1 MRIYARMEPKRY
13 ADYIDMATDAR
24 VPSDGAMPE
33 GLPEVDPT
41 GVLAENEDTLAAIEA
56 EAARAPKRGRQTREA
71 PTTRDDAPRAKRR
84 AAPATGEVAAGAAEP
99 VAAARVFDLGNHNIV
114 AQGGDESWGVVG
126 QTIRLHNSFWG
137 WDDGAYSECRVI
149 AYAGAYTY
157 AAGAHSRH
165 TYVIECEGHYYPA
178 THGTI
183 ADALTDATVKR
194 RVRKAG
200 PPRLL

>member
-1 MRIYARMEPKRY
+1 VRDSDRQSFIRIMNQLKSLKEQQRLLRHPIYELVAN
-13 ADYIDMATDAR
+13 
-24 VPSDGAMPE
+24 VPAQEALGALEQGGPSS
-33 GLPEVDPT
+33 PCSR
-41 GVLAENEDTLAAIEA
+41 N
-56 EAARAPKRGRQTREA
+56 RGRQTREA

-99 VAAARVFDLGNHNIV
+99 EAAARVFDLGDHNIV
-114 AQGGDESWGVVG
+114 AQGGDESWGVIG

-149 AYAGAYTY
+149 AYAGAYTF

-165 TYVIECEGHYYPA
+165 TYVIECEGQYYPA

>member
-1 MRIYARMEPKRY
+1 
-13 ADYIDMATDAR
+13 
-24 VPSDGAMPE
+24 
-33 GLPEVDPT
+33 
-41 GVLAENEDTLAAIEA
+41 
-56 EAARAPKRGRQTREA
+56 
-71 PTTRDDAPRAKRR
+71 
-84 AAPATGEVAAGAAEP
+84 
-99 VAAARVFDLGNHNIV
+99 VFDLGDHNIV
-114 AQGGDESWGVVG
+114 AQRGEESWGVIG

-149 AYAGAYTY
+149 AYAGAYTF

>member
-1 MRIYARMEPKRY
+1 LLLAIG
-13 ADYIDMATDAR
+13 
-24 VPSDGAMPE
+24 SDGI
-33 GLPEVDPT
+33 LTQLD
-41 GVLAENEDTLAAIEA
+41 VLA
-56 EAARAPKRGRQTREA
+56 RA
-71 PTTRDDAPRAKRR
+71 
-84 AAPATGEVAAGAAEP
+84 
-99 VAAARVFDLGNHNIV
+99 
-114 AQGGDESWGVVG
+114 
-126 QTIRLHNSFWG
+126 
-137 WDDGAYSECRVI
+137 DGAYSECRVI
-149 AYAGAYTY
+149 AYAGAYTF